1 MARRLGVAERVVFAG
16 HVRPDD
22 RFDLL
27 ASAEL
32 VAMPSRYETYGL
44 VAAEALAVGTPVVAF
59 DIPCLRT
66 IVAGA
71 GGVLVP
77 PFDTR
82 AYASALAETLK
93 DGDLREPG
101 GRAGQE
107 TVRHLRWDDVAEK
120 QRDFFADLLAS
131 EMERNGTA

>member
-1 MARRLGVAERVVFAG
+1 MAFAG
-16 HVRPDD
+16 HVRPAD

-66 IVAGA
+66 IMAGA

-77 PFDTR
+77 AFDTG
-82 AYASALAETLK
+82 AYAAAKTKTSRTAICEIRL
-93 DGDLREPG
+93 GQ
-101 GRAGQE
+101 AGQE

-120 QRDFFADLLAS
+120 QRDLFADLLVS
-131 EMERNGTA
+131 EMGRNGSA